1 MMRKFAMFAILLIGL
16 AAPAMA
22 QQQPIRVNCGGASYT
37 DTKGHLWKS
46 DYGFNAGTEALS
58 SVKVSGTTDPMLYE
72 SQRWNSSTTA
82 PLIYSFPVVD
92 GLYQANLYFAETVL
106 AEQRVGAR
114 VFNVKLQGVQVFH
127 DLDIFAA
134 AGANK
139 ALVKSSNVEVQNG
152 KITIEF
158 DNVVQHAEIQAIE
171 ILPLPAGHKLTLN
184 FKYPDGTPVTG
195 DLNYTITSSLINFQ
209 GKEPLTNGQAQ
220 AVLLASPNALG
231 ISFQFQVK
239 LSLVDTAGHTL
250 WGITLALNPTQVN
263 LAEVVDS
270 ALNVTV
276 KKM

>member
-1 MMRKFAMFAILLIGL
+1 MRKFALIAILFIGL
-16 AAPAMA
+16 VAPAMA

-37 DTKGHLWKS
+37 DTKAHLWKS
-46 DYGFNAGTEALS
+46 DYGFNTGTEALS
-58 SVKVSGTTDPMLYE
+58 AVKVSGTTDPVLYE
-72 SQRWNSSTTA
+72 SQRWNSSTTS

-92 GLYQANLYFAETVL
+92 GLYQVNLYFAETVL

-134 AGANK
+134 AGADK
-139 ALVKSSNVEVQNG
+139 ALVKSANVEVLNG
-152 KITIEF
+152 KIAIEF

-171 ILPLPAGHKLTLN
+171 ILPLPTGPKLTLN

-276 KKM
+276 KKK

>member
-1 MMRKFAMFAILLIGL
+1 MRKFALFAILFIGL
-16 AAPAMA
+16 VAPAMA
-22 QQQPIRVNCGGASYT
+22 QQQPIRVNCGGVSYT
-37 DTKGHLWKS
+37 DTKGHLWKA
-46 DYGFNAGTEALS
+46 DYGFNTGAASLS
-58 SVKVSGTTDPMLYE
+58 AIKVSGTTDPVLYE
-72 SQRWNSSTTA
+72 SQRWNGSATT
-82 PLIYSFPVVD
+82 PLTYTFPVVD
-92 GLYQANLYFAETVL
+92 GLYQVNLYFAETVST
-106 AEQRVGAR
+106 EQRVGAR
-114 VFNVKLQGVQVFH
+114 VFSVKLQGVQVFH

-134 AGANK
+134 AGADK
-139 ALVKSSNVEVQNG
+139 ALVKSANVEVLNG
-152 KITIEF
+152 KIAIEF
-158 DNVVQHAEIQAIE
+158 DNVAQHAEIQAIE
-171 ILPLPAGHKLTLN
+171 ILPLPAGPKLTLN

-195 DLNYTITSSLINFQ
+195 DLNYAITSSLINFQ
-209 GKEPLTNGQAQ
+209 GREPLTNGQAQ